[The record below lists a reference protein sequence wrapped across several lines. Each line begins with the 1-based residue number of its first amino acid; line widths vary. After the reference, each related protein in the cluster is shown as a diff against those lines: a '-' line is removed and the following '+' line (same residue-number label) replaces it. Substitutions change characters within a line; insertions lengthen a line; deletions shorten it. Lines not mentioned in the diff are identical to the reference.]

1 MQMNPRPAK
10 SLNQRPAKQ
19 LQGMPNTQTVQ
30 SASQPQQAAPQPM
43 QQNIP
48 ASAGVRP
55 SVPLT
60 KGTPMQA
67 APSKQDF
74 MGQKAPAT
82 SASTMVA
89 NVTKD
94 NPLIAFVAQMSD
106 IVSSFA
112 ILSDEVLTQNIKM
125 ATSGFST
132 EDRTLPY
139 EIAEY
144 LMSNMG
150 YIFMGLVLDNNFK
163 NAFKESL
170 KVELQI
176 DSQPENVRIATRAK
190 MKEDKKYSTIG
201 SIVVG
206 TSDFVPEVK
215 AILAQK
221 MQQSFTSLDGFAEE
235 FDAEIGHLTREQ
247 KLEYGFIFSNFMYL
261 MRAFTHND
269 IFMSYV
275 ISVIEKVKV
284 MTGNK

>member
-1 MQMNPRPAK
+1 MPMNPRPAK

-19 LQGMPNTQTVQ
+19 MPGTSNIAQTQPVQ
-30 SASQPQQAAPQPM
+30 QSQPTPQA

-48 ASAGVRP
+48 NTAAVPKP

-60 KGTPMQA
+60 RN
-67 APSKQDF
+67 APLQTTANAKQEF
-74 MGQKAPAT
+74 MGQHAPAT
-82 SASTMVA
+82 TASTMVA
-89 NVTKD
+89 KVTTE
-94 NPLIAFVAQMSD
+94 NPLVSFVAKMSD
-106 IVSSFA
+106 IVGSFA
-112 ILSDEVLTQNIKM
+112 ILSNDVLTQNIAL
-125 ATSGFST
+125 ATDGFSV

-144 LMSNMG
+144 LMSNMA

-176 DSQPENVRIATRAK
+176 DSQPENIRLVTRAK

-215 AILAQK
+215 AVLAKK

-235 FDAEIGHLTREQ
+235 FDAEISHLTREQ

-261 MRAFTHND
+261 LRAFTHND

-275 ISVIEKVKV
+275 ISVIEKVKA

>member
-1 MQMNPRPAK
+1 MPQMNPRPAK

-19 LQGMPNTQTVQ
+19 LQGMPNTQPIQ
-30 SASQPQQAAPQPM
+30 SATQQPVSQPTL

-48 ASAGVRP
+48 AASGP
-55 SVPLT
+55 KPTVPLT
-60 KGTPMQA
+60 KGSPVKTT
-67 APSKQDF
+67 PSKQDF
-74 MGQKAPAT
+74 MRQKAPST
-82 SASTMVA
+82 TASTMVA
-89 NVTKD
+89 QVTD
-94 NPLIAFVAQMSD
+94 GNPLVAFVAQMSD
-106 IVSSFA
+106 IVGAFA
-112 ILSDEVLTQNIKM
+112 ILSEEVLAQNIKM
-125 ATSGFST
+125 ATSGFSV

-176 DSQPENVRIATRAK
+176 DSQPENVRLATRAK
-190 MKEDKKYSTIG
+190 MKENKNYSTIG

-215 AILAQK
+215 AILAEK
-221 MQQSFTSLDGFAEE
+221 MQQSFTALNSFAEE

-247 KLEYGFIFSNFMYL
+247 KLEYGFIFSNFIYL

-275 ISVIEKVKV
+275 ISVIEKVKA